1 MLLALMQAS
10 RRLFRRLTSPTAVHK
25 LRLVTGLTL
34 FVYVATHLINH
45 AMGNVSLGAMED
57 GLRIQKWIWQGP
69 VGTAALYGALVI
81 HFLLGLQALYKRRDY
96 GWRPGE
102 AAQIVLG
109 LLIPFLLMNHIFVTR
124 VALEQFGVAKGYP
137 QELYSLWVK
146 SPRLGVQQVA
156 VLIIAWVHGC
166 LGIYFWL
173 RIKPFFARI
182 EPVLTCAAVLLP
194 VLALIGFFQ
203 AGRRV
208 LALAHDPAFRAANL
222 AASQVG
228 TATQNAVLRAERNE
242 MIVLI
247 AALIIVLLLL
257 RLRRGL
263 REMWGGSIRVT
274 YSEGRTV
281 RVPIGFSVLQ
291 ASRVGRVP
299 HASLCGGRARCS
311 TCRVR
316 IIAGSGRI
324 PGPSAGEQ
332 AVLDRV
338 GAGPLV
344 RLACQLRPLGD
355 ISVVPL
361 LPPHYSLDALRRR
374 SWPQSG
380 EERFVVV
387 LVADLRDST
396 RLAETRLPFDTVFVI
411 DRFVNA
417 VSVAVIDAGGRPNQF
432 TGDGLMAV
440 FGLACPPAEACR
452 RAVLAVALIGR
463 KVAELNHV
471 LAAEMGLPIRFGL
484 GVHGSSAVV
493 GEVGMAETRVFT
505 TLGDAANGASRIEK
519 LCKDYSCEAVIS
531 EVVCRESGLAL
542 DQLPCHEVSVRGRD
556 AGLVIR
562 IVDNTE
568 RIASLLAIGRPP
580 FHLTAS

>member
-1 MLLALMQAS
+1 MRRAA
-10 RRLFRRLTSPTAVHK
+10 RRLLRPAISPTAIHK
-25 LRLVTGLTL
+25 LRLATGLTL
-34 FVYVATHLINH
+34 FAYVSTHLVNH
-45 AMGNVSLGAMED
+45 SLGNVSLGVMQD
-57 GLRIQKWIWQGP
+57 GMRVQKWIWQGIF
-69 VGTAALYGALVI
+69 GSMALYVALVV
-81 HFLLGLQALYKRRDY
+81 HFLLGCQVLYKRRDY

-102 AAQIVLG
+102 VAQIVLG

-124 VALEQFGVAKGYP
+124 VALEQFGVTKDYP
-137 QELYSLWVK
+137 QELYSFWVA
-146 SPRLGVQQVA
+146 SPQLGVQQAA
-156 VLIIAWVHGC
+156 VLIVAWVHGC

-182 EPVLTCAAVLLP
+182 APALASGAVLLP
-194 VLALIGFFQ
+194 VLALLGFFQ
-203 AGRRV
+203 AGRHVR
-208 LALAHDPAFRAANL
+208 ALAHDPAFRAANL
-222 AASQVG
+222 AASQIG

-242 MIVLI
+242 MIALV
-247 AALIIVLLLL
+247 ASLIIVTLLL
-257 RLRRGL
+257 RLL
-263 REMWGGSIRVT
+263 RDLKEMWGGSIRIT
-274 YSEGRTV
+274 YADGSSV
-281 RVPIGFSVLQ
+281 RVPLGFSVLQ

-311 TCRVR
+311 TCRIR

-324 PGPSAGEQ
+324 PAPSAGEQ

-361 LPPHYSLDALRRR
+361 LPSHYSLEALRRR

-417 VSVAVIDAGGRPNQF
+417 VSVAVVGAGGRPNQF

-440 FGLACPPAEACR
+440 FGLNCPPAEACR

-463 KVAELNHV
+463 KVAELNYV
-471 LAAEMGLPIRFGL
+471 LAVEMGLPIRFGL

-493 GEVGMAETRVFT
+493 GEVGMADTRVFT
-505 TLGDAANGASRIEK
+505 TLGDAANGASRIER
-519 LCKDYSCEAVIS
+519 LCRDYGCEAVIS
-531 EVVCRESGLAL
+531 EVVCQESGLDLA
-542 DQLPCHEVSVRGRD
+542 QLPCQAVSVRGREAD
-556 AGLVIR
+556 LAVR

-568 RIASLLAIGRPP
+568 RIASLLAVGGPAP
-580 FHLTAS
+580 FHRTAS